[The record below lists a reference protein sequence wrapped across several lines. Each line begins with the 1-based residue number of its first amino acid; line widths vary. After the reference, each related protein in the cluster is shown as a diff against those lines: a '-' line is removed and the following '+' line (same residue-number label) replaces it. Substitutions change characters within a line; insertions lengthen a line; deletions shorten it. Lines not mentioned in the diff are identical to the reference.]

1 MPEVIA
7 DTSPLQYLHC
17 LGLLDVLRHWYDA
30 VTIPEAVLHEIE
42 VGAAQGAN
50 VPRISGLPW
59 IRVEV
64 APDVAIG
71 QVMTSLGR
79 GERESIGLAL
89 TKPQPLLI
97 LDDRTARREAQRLS
111 LRYTGT
117 AGVLL
122 RAKREA
128 IVGQLAPLLDDL
140 RRHGF
145 YLDAKTRAH
154 MLRLAGEVC

>member
-1 MPEVIA
+1 MPEVVA

-17 LGLLDVLRHWYDA
+17 LGLLDLLRQWYGT
-30 VTIPEAVLHEIE
+30 VSVPMAVLHEIE

-50 VPRISGLPW
+50 VPSIRGLPW
-59 IRVEV
+59 IRVEAV
-64 APDVAIG
+64 SDAATG
-71 QVMTSLGR
+71 RVMTSLGR

-89 TKPQPLLI
+89 TKLQPLLI
-97 LDDRTARREAQRLS
+97 LDDRTARCEAQRLS
-111 LRYTGT
+111 LRCTGT
-117 AGVLL
+117 AGVLI

-140 RRHGF
+140 RQHGF

-154 MLRLAGEVC
+154 MLRLAGETC